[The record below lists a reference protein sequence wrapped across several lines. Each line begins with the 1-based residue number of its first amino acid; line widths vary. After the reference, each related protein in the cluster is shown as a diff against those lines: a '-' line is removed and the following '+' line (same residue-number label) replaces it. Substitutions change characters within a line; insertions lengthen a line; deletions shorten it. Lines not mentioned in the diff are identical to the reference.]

1 MAKQLLAGITGGIGS
16 GKSTIAKILASYGFP
31 VYDSD
36 LQAKLL
42 MENNKTIAKDLIET
56 FGSEVFTNGKLNKQF
71 LSNQIFLSPSKM
83 KKVNSIVHY
92 AVIEDFKDWAKT
104 QNSKIVFLE
113 SAIIFENNL
122 EKFFDKIISVVSPK
136 KLRIKRI
143 KERSNLS
150 TKEIESRIK
159 SQISD
164 RKLKQRADFI
174 IKNNDRS
181 AIIPQIETIL
191 EQLIDN
197 SKQN

>member
-71 LSNQIFLSPSKM
+71 LSNQIFLSPPKM

-122 EKFFDKIISVVSPK
+122 EIFFDKIISVVSPK

-150 TKEIESRIK
+150 TKEIESRMK

-191 EQLIDN
+191 EQLIDS